1 MARLAGATAIWY
13 KGSMAPTAPRRT
25 RLAVDLPADVR
36 RRAKVAAARRDV
48 TLQQYVR
55 GALER
60 QLAEDAPSSLH
71 AADDPV
77 LSELW
82 DNDADAVYDDM

>member
-1 MARLAGATAIWY
+1 
-13 KGSMAPTAPRRT
+13 MAPKRT

-55 GALER
+55 RALER
-60 QLAEDAPSSLH
+60 QLAEDMPHAMH
-71 AADDPV
+71 AAGDP
-77 LSELW
+77 LLAELW
-82 DNDADAVYDDM
+82 DNDADAVYDDL

>member
-1 MARLAGATAIWY
+1 M
-13 KGSMAPTAPRRT
+13 SPPAPKRT

-36 RRAKVAAARRDV
+36 RRAKIAAATRDV

-55 GALER
+55 SALER
-60 QLAEDAPSSLH
+60 QLAEDAPDALH
-71 AADDPV
+71 AMEDPV

-82 DNDADAVYDDM
+82 DNDTDAVYDKL

>member
-1 MARLAGATAIWY
+1 MALGAT
-13 KGSMAPTAPRRT
+13 RRT

-36 RRAKVAAARRDV
+36 RRAKIAAARRDV

-60 QLAEDAPSSLH
+60 QLAEDAPPALH

-77 LSELW
+77 LTELW
-82 DNDADAVYDDM
+82 DNDEDAVYDDL

>member
-1 MARLAGATAIWY
+1 MAQ
-13 KGSMAPTAPRRT
+13 MAPKRT

-55 GALER
+55 RALER
-60 QLAEDAPSSLH
+60 QLAEDLPHAMH

-77 LSELW
+77 LAELW
-82 DNDADAVYDDM
+82 DNDADAVYDEL

>member
-1 MARLAGATAIWY
+1 MVPG
-13 KGSMAPTAPRRT
+13 APRRT
-25 RLAVDLPADVR
+25 RLAVDLPLDVR

-60 QLAEDAPSSLH
+60 QLAEDVPHALH

-77 LSELW
+77 LTELW
-82 DNDADAVYDDM
+82 DNDADAVYDDL